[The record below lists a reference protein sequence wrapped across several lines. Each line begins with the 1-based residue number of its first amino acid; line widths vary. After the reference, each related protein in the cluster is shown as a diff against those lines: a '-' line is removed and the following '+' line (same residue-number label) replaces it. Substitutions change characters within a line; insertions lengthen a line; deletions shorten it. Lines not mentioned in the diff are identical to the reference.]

1 MEMTDDPLVL
11 VFKAL
16 DTENKG
22 YITVEQFV
30 STFKEFYNS
39 CGADGERRSSLS
51 SNDIMK
57 VVQTLDPEN
66 DGIIHYED
74 FKKAFEGNINFDE
87 DSTSKHSNS
96 LSRNSD
102 GQNASVRSSFL
113 SDGLENKTDDSG
125 VHMHDP
131 TLFDIDTDSALSAD
145 GPNNA
150 NPLSSL
156 HHGPD
161 SPASASQ
168 SDILLGDM
176 ESNFELIRDQ
186 MRRMEERV
194 EGLKIN
200 RNTESETRLDRLR
213 EENARLT
220 AQITVLEERLKEA
233 DARSSRAL
241 EAERQ
246 HMQSIL
252 SRSSREH
259 TQESETLRARIISLE
274 SECSELRVQSAR
286 IKADNQTYIIDLRR
300 TNEQLT
306 ESQEQARSFQEELKS
321 LTTKHTREMEVLRK
335 DRDHAV
341 HVLEELNGSMGGK
354 RRSRVGSGSGTLT
367 AAAASTGSTEVLA
380 RYQEVQE
387 IVRRL
392 TAENKILRQQ
402 VEEAQEELL
411 TQSLQQGQ
419 SLIRSSEKSWASE
432 IDNCTKE
439 EVVELLSKE
448 KYANEQLRKYIDDL
462 ITRIIERHPSLLEI
476 ASGGGGS

>member
-145 GPNNA
+145 GPNN
-150 NPLSSL
+150 NSFIQLCTGLRIRLS
-156 HHGPD
+156 H
-161 SPASASQ
+161 
-168 SDILLGDM
+168 
-176 ESNFELIRDQ
+176 DQ

-341 HVLEELNGSMGGK
+341 HLIADNDAFLLLVDP
-354 RRSRVGSGSGTLT
+354 
-367 AAAASTGSTEVLA
+367 AAASTGSTEVLA

>member
-113 SDGLENKTDDSG
+113 SDGLENK
-125 VHMHDP
+125 
-131 TLFDIDTDSALSAD
+131 
-145 GPNNA
+145 
-150 NPLSSL
+150 
-156 HHGPD
+156 
-161 SPASASQ
+161 
-168 SDILLGDM
+168 
-176 ESNFELIRDQ
+176 DQ

-306 ESQEQARSFQEELKS
+306 ESQEQARSFQEELKL